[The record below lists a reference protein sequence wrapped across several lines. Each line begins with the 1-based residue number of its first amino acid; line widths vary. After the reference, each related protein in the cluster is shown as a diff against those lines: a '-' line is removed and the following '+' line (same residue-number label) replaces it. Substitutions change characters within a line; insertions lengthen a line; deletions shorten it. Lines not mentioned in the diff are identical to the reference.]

1 MFKMFFEGSN
11 HEHLYLQESTEALR
25 IHFDARLHFPLLFVW
40 VQGVHCRVASD
51 GTTRNLA
58 HNSISCLTHFKEMH
72 FYGHDQLRFIR
83 FNKEFYCVLDHDQEV
98 SCKGLLFF
106 NASELPVFQIPETE
120 TEKFELL
127 WRMFKVEMDSK
138 DELQLDMLQMMLKRF
153 IILSTRLFKNQTPG
167 LHLAPSEINLV
178 RDFQYLVE
186 THFKSLHTVK
196 AYADLMHKSPKTLAN
211 SFAKWSDKT
220 PLQLIHD
227 RKLLEARRLLRY
239 TDKTISEIGYELG
252 FEDPQTFSRFFK
264 KATGTAASEFK
275 AQFA

>member
-1 MFKMFFEGSN
+1 
-11 HEHLYLQESTEALR
+11 
-25 IHFDARLHFPLLFVW
+25 
-40 VQGVHCRVASD
+40 
-51 GTTRNLA
+51 
-58 HNSISCLTHFKEMH
+58 MH

-138 DELQLDMLQMMLKRF
+138 DELQLAMLQMMLKRF

-167 LHLAPSEINLV
+167 QHLAPSEINLV

-275 AQFA
+275 AQIA